1 MSTDEQ
7 FNIIYKNVRPNNSD
21 QFKIGIIG
29 AGNIVENSH
38 LPTYIKENLKIT
50 NIFDLSEERARNLQ
64 NKFKIDK
71 LSKSIDEFFDSNN
84 FDIVDIAVP
93 AEYNEEL
100 IKKTLRRNKNILI
113 QKPLSNNIN
122 SAKRI
127 INEYK
132 KSNNIEYV
140 VVWKHILS
148 PN

>member
-38 LPTYIKENLKIT
+38 LPTYIKENLKVT

-64 NKFKIDK
+64 NRFKIDK
-71 LSKSIDEFFDSNN
+71 LSKSIDEFFDNNN

-93 AEYNEEL
+93 A
-100 IKKTLRRNKNILI
+100 
-113 QKPLSNNIN
+113 
-122 SAKRI
+122 
-127 INEYK
+127 
-132 KSNNIEYV
+132 
-140 VVWKHILS
+140 
-148 PN
+148 